1 MLLIP
6 ILIDNNKKQI
16 LLFSENSFYM
26 NWNKSNK
33 KYHLLN
39 YILPNEDIEDINI
52 IKKNIN
58 NIEEYSFNEIISKY
72 DINDYIILIL
82 FQKKK

>member
-1 MLLIP
+1 M
-6 ILIDNNKKQI
+6 
-16 LLFSENSFYM
+16 
-26 NWNKSNK
+26 
-33 KYHLLN
+33 
-39 YILPNEDIEDINI
+39 PNEDIEDINI

-82 FQKKK
+82 FQKKNNFSALMKTNLNNKLVIMNYK